1 MAQVSSIKT
10 RKIRTFDDFLELLQ
24 DVTQTGARKFTSKC
38 PAHNNNNKRLN
49 ITPEK
54 GKIFLRCEG
63 GCLPENV
70 VSAMGLTMDDLN
82 LNGHGFG
89 EIDENWIMPQESAKP
104 NGLASGSKE
113 ARQPTTTQ
121 STGKKANKTAIR
133 PSVNND
139 ETQLEARANTYQDPT
154 PSTSVGTDG
163 TVPDKTIPSELIPG
177 DKLLDMV
184 SEFLLKYVV
193 LTNAQANTVALWI
206 AHTHAFSAAE
216 TTPYLQITSPEKQ
229 CGKTRLLEVLVLMV
243 KRPWFTG
250 RVTSAVLA
258 RKVDKDEPTL
268 LLDESDAAF
277 GGDKEYAETL
287 RGILNTGHR
296 RGGKYSV
303 CTGQGANISFTD
315 LSTFCPKAIAGIG
328 KLPDTVSDRSIP
340 IILKRRMS
348 TETIERF
355 RYRKVEQPGHL
366 LRDNLVALAATLKL
380 TGAEPELPQEL
391 DDRAADSWEPLLAIA
406 DAVGGDWPEKAR
418 AAAIELSCGVVKDD
432 QSLGIRLLTD
442 IKHIFE
448 EKGADRL
455 ISADLLQALNAIE
468 DAPWADIDHK
478 PLTANKLARLL
489 KPYGVM
495 PKNIRQGK
503 TVPKGYIA
511 EEFADAW
518 RRYAPA
524 VTSTSTAT
532 AATLATNHERK
543 NSATNSDNSQNV
555 ADNPQIQRTLE
566 SSDVAVENWSRERV
580 AINTSNDDRGHQP
593 KPLPLIAPAEDII
606 KLWNRRGCPGDWKED
621 GTDNIRLPEE
631 LEERNIPQNTID
643 AVNKWYLSNLKKVD
657 TNDE

>member
-1 MAQVSSIKT
+1 MSKAK
-10 RKIRTFDDFLELLQ
+10 KIRTFDDFLELLQ
-24 DVTQTGARKFTSKC
+24 DVTQTGSRKFTSVC

-82 LNGHGFG
+82 LNGRGFG
-89 EIDENWIMPQESAKP
+89 EIDVNWIMPQESAKP

-139 ETQLEARANTYQDPT
+139 EKQHKVKADTCQDPV
-154 PSTSVGTDG
+154 PSTSCGTNG
-163 TVPDKTIPSELIPG
+163 AVPDKAAPSELMPG

-193 LTNAQANTVALWI
+193 LTKVQADAIVLWI
-206 AHTHAFSAAE
+206 VHTHTLAAADV
-216 TTPYLQITSPEKQ
+216 TPYLHITSPEKRS
-229 CGKTRLLEVLVLMV
+229 GKTRLLEVLELLVHN
-243 KRPWFTG
+243 PWFTE
-250 RVTSAVLA
+250 RVTTAVLP
-258 RKVDKDEPTL
+258 RKVDKEVPTL
-268 LLDESDAAF
+268 LLDESDTAF
-277 GGDKEYAETL
+277 NSDKEYAETL
-287 RGILNTGHR
+287 RGILNSGYR
-296 RGGKYSV
+296 RGGKISV
-303 CTGQGANISFTD
+303 CSGQGANIGFKN

-328 KLPDTVSDRSIP
+328 KLPDTVTDRSIV
-340 IILKRRMS
+340 IILKRR
-348 TETIERF
+348 TISEQVERF
-355 RYRKVEQPGHL
+355 RRRKAEQPAQL
-366 LRDNLVALAATLKL
+366 LKDNLIALEATLTL

-418 AAAIELSCGVVKDD
+418 AAAIELSCTGGKED
-432 QSLGIRLLTD
+432 QSLGIRLLAD
-442 IKHIFE
+442 IKSIFE

-455 ISADLLQALNAIE
+455 ISADLLQELNAIE

-478 PLTANKLARLL
+478 QLTANKLARLL

-511 EEFADAW
+511 AEFADAW
-518 RRYAPA
+518 KRYAPA
-524 VTSTSTAT
+524 VTRTLPAT
-532 AATLATNHERK
+532 AASSAINQERE
-543 NSATNSDNSQNV
+543 NAATNSDNSQNV
-555 ADNPQIQRTLE
+555 AGNSQIQRTLE
-566 SSDVAVENWSRERV
+566 SSYVAVEDRGRKSV
-580 AINTSNDDRGHQP
+580 AIKTDNDDRGHQLEP
-593 KPLPLIAPAEDII
+593 RPLIAPAEDII
-606 KLWNRRGCPGDWKED
+606 KLWNCSGCPGDWKED

-631 LEERNIPQNTID
+631 LQESNIPQSTID
-643 AVNKWYLSNLKKVD
+643 AANKWYLRNLEKAGVI
-657 TNDE
+657 NE